1 MEHPIWQGFA
11 WSRIWSWFWS
21 LAKGAPS
28 WLPTQAVGV
37 KKFFFFE
44 MGNKEMLIVKY
55 CVIMPYPSYEESV
68 IRKTLWLFDPR
79 EIIIKTAMQDE
90 MKRAFVSFH
99 SCHDST
105 ELLMPRRNKEKGPCA
120 CQRLKAACFFFLYF
134 FLMDCHCISWSCR
147 VPNKHLQALSS
158 HVKDNIAILNY

>member
-1 MEHPIWQGFA
+1 MPGLCVEPDLELVLKSCQ
-11 WSRIWSWFWS
+11 R
-21 LAKGAPS
+21 APS

-37 KKFFFFE
+37 KKCFFFE

-68 IRKTLWLFDPR
+68 IRKTLWLFDPQ

-120 CQRLKAACFFFLYF
+120 CQRLKAACFFSFIF
-134 FLMDCHCISWSCR
+134 FWWT
-147 VPNKHLQALSS
+147 VTALVEVVASQTS
-158 HVKDNIAILNY
+158 TCKPFPQSR